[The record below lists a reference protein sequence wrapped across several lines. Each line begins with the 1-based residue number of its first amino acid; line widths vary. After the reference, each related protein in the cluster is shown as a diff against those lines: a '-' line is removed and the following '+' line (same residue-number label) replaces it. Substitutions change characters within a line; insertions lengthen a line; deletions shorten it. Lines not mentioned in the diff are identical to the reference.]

1 MSKFLFFAFFY
12 VKSHQ
17 NVFKISPENRVY
29 PPLLAKIQDFNPEK
43 GSKSEN
49 FARGRC
55 KNVYFL
61 LIFSDFEEKS
71 SARLMYMLSALNSKI
86 QSISSKDHQKII
98 KISSKYQCILLAESA
113 TKALAKMPNFEGHSM
128 RAPYNGFFWTW

>member
-1 MSKFLFFAFFY
+1 MLNLQFQNEFFNIPRFRHLSLGFY
-12 VKSHQ
+12 
-17 NVFKISPENRVY
+17 
-29 PPLLAKIQDFNPEK
+29 NPEK

-113 TKALAKMPNFEGHSM
+113 KKALAKMPNFEGHSM
-128 RAPYNGFFWTW
+128 RAPYNGFFGLGGYLGLFFKVLIFEF